1 MSRRA
6 ILAVAGGAA
15 LLGGPGQARASGH
28 GGRSVRTVRRFYEL
42 LRRKDVDAFGEL
54 WHERARLIVPYP
66 SEGFPSLT
74 EGKAEIVAGFRN
86 LLPVFESLDFT
97 LTAIY
102 PVAGSDTVCV
112 EYKTRGVLVDG
123 VVYTNDNIV
132 VFLFE
137 DGLISAYHDYFDP
150 RRFQVVVDRLPR
162 D

>member
-1 MSRRA
+1 MGDEQDS
-6 ILAVAGGAA
+6 
-15 LLGGPGQARASGH
+15 H
-28 GGRSVRTVRRFYEL
+28 SVRTVRRFYEL
-42 LRRKDVDAFGEL
+42 LHRKDVDAWGEL
-54 WHERARLIVPYP
+54 WHDQARLIVPYP
-66 SEGFPSLT
+66 SEGFPNLI
-74 EGKAEIVAGFRN
+74 EGKAEIVAGFRT

-97 LTAIY
+97 LTGIY

-112 EYKTRGVLVDG
+112 EYKTRNVLVDG

-150 RRFQVVVDRLPR
+150 RRFQVVVDHLPR